1 VKRRL
6 IWAAL
11 AVAAMFHWMSVA
23 ADAHAASPRKAGAHA
38 ARHHSAKSHA
48 THPRRASA
56 ARTKRH
62 ATKAASRPRHAKAT
76 PRHTAK
82 HTASRHTAKH
92 TASRHTAKRTASRH
106 VATRHAAK
114 SHRHHV
120 AAADKPMIVIDPGH
134 GGRDPGAIGRSG
146 TLEKNVTL
154 KTALEL
160 KRQLLATGKYRV
172 ALTRANDKF
181 VSLAGRVA
189 FARKHDA
196 DLFIAIHAD
205 SSKNHNAHGASVYTR
220 TDDSGGTRTAR
231 VAATPG
237 NSPAIASTI
246 AKSDPA
252 PPLGSASLQDTMI
265 DNLQG
270 DIRMVVEPSRQAK
283 FYVLRARRI
292 PSVLLEMGF
301 LSNRRDEALLKRAKH
316 RSVIARSL
324 RDAINDYFAHL
335 QRT

>member
-1 VKRRL
+1 MKRRL

-11 AVAAMFHWMSVA
+11 VVAAVCHWMSIAV
-23 ADAHAASPRKAGAHA
+23 DAHAASPRKAGAHA
-38 ARHHSAKSHA
+38 TRHHSAKSHV
-48 THPRRASA
+48 THSRRPSA
-56 ARTKRH
+56 ANTKRH

-76 PRHTAK
+76 SRHTAR
-82 HTASRHTAKH
+82 HTASRHAAKH
-92 TASRHTAKRTASRH
+92 TASRH

-114 SHRHHV
+114 PHRHHV
-120 AAADKPMIVIDPGH
+120 AAVDKPLIVIDPGH

-154 KTALEL
+154 ATALEL

-172 ALTRANDKF
+172 ALTRTGDKF

-205 SSKNHNAHGASVYTR
+205 SSKNHKAHGASVYTR

-270 DIRMVVEPSRQAK
+270 DIRMVVEPSRQAH

>member
-6 IWAAL
+6 IWTAL
-11 AVAAMFHWMSVA
+11 VVAAVFHWMSVA

-48 THPRRASA
+48 THPRRPSA

-62 ATKAASRPRHAKAT
+62 ATKAASRPRHAKT
-76 PRHTAK
+76 TSRHTAR

-92 TASRHTAKRTASRH
+92 TASRH

-114 SHRHHV
+114 PHRHHV

-146 TLEKNVTL
+146 TLEKDVTL

-172 ALTRANDKF
+172 SLTRTSDKF

-205 SSKNHNAHGASVYTR
+205 SSKNHKAHGASVYTR
-220 TDDSGGTRTAR
+220 SDQSGTTRR

-237 NSPAIASTI
+237 NSTAIASTI

-252 PPLGSASLQDTMI
+252 PRPGSASLQDTLI
-265 DNLQG
+265 DNLQD
-270 DIRMVVEPSRQAK
+270 DIRMVVEPSRQAR

>member
-1 VKRRL
+1 MNRQRRL
-6 IWAAL
+6 LWGAL
-11 AVAAMFHWMSVA
+11 AVAAAFHWLFA
-23 ADAHAASPRKAGAHA
+23 TIDAHAASHRKTGADHARSARAHA
-38 ARHHSAKSHA
+38 PRHHSAKPHA
-48 THPRRASA
+48 VHKRRPTTAN
-56 ARTKRH
+56 ARRHHTK
-62 ATKAASRPRHAKAT
+62 TASRPH
-76 PRHTAK
+76 HTK
-82 HTASRHTAKH
+82 SASRHA
-92 TASRHTAKRTASRH
+92 AKRQAATHAK
-106 VATRHAAK
+106 TRHAAR
-114 SHRHHV
+114 SQRHHV

-154 KTALEL
+154 ATALEL

-172 ALTRANDKF
+172 ALTRTGDKF

-205 SSKNHNAHGASVYTR
+205 SSTNHKAHGASVYTR

-252 PPLGSASLQDTMI
+252 PPMGSASLQNTMI
-265 DNLQG
+265 DNLEG

-301 LSNRRDEALLKRAKH
+301 LSNRRDEALLKRPKH